1 MAAARFPHRH
11 VSGGR
16 AAVELQLQ
24 GVVPPVEGADSL
36 GPDGGD
42 VVPLVELPVE
52 GEDSV
57 EVQSQAAAVEGHHAQ
72 LLPLWQRGESE
83 WSHFCLL

>member
-1 MAAARFPHRH
+1 MARFAHRH
-11 VSGGR
+11 VSDGL

-36 GPDGGD
+36 GPDGRD
-42 VVPLVELPVE
+42 VVPLMELPVE

-57 EVQSQAAAVEGHHAQ
+57 EIQGQAAAVEGHDAQ
-72 LLPLWQRGESE
+72 FLPLWQWRE
-83 WSHFCLL
+83 